1 MHKNPIKQTQ
11 KHSLSIHPFTRRDF
25 LSTSL
30 KAGAA
35 AFTTGLLPKW
45 DAGAQGQ
52 YNVLFIV
59 VDDLR
64 PLLGC
69 YGHPEIHTPNID
81 KLAERGTV
89 FNRAYCQYPLCSPSR
104 TAMMTGLRVETTGV
118 LNNSR
123 DFRKN
128 LPDAITLPQHFKTHG
143 YHTQSVGRI
152 AHLPQLQDD
161 ENSWSVASWRPLWV
175 PFDIE
180 TTPSWQALDVD
191 DDDLR
196 DGKTARRAVRV
207 LNQIKDKQFFL
218 AVGFYKPHLPFKAPR
233 KYFEL
238 YDTQD
243 FDLPASSVPPKD
255 APGSALTNW
264 SAIRA
269 YQDLP
274 SGTTP
279 LSDAKTLELIRAYAA
294 ATSYTDAQ
302 IGRVLAQLDTL
313 GLTENTVI
321 VFCGDH
327 GYHLGEHGIWGKQTL
342 FEVSL
347 RSPLIVSVPHKQ
359 NSETQALAELV
370 DIYPTVCD
378 ACHLPIPTE
387 LEGSSMMPVIEQPDR
402 PWKTAVFS
410 QFGGSAHGGISI
422 RTQRYRY
429 TEWGKNGSRGI
440 ELYDYEVDPD
450 ETVNIATQPEN
461 AELVTHLSERLHAGW
476 RAALP
481 DIRQQVPVPQTL
493 PWDINND
500 GIVDIRDLVLISN
513 SFGAE
518 TPTHPKVDVN
528 KDGEVNILDLLLVAV
543 HFGESSTPAS
553 PSPVGG
559 VSNPE
564 TLTEHLDLV
573 QQWLTEA
580 HLANDGSL
588 PFQEGIVALERLM
601 DTGVPMKTVLLP
613 NYPNPFNPE
622 TWIPYN
628 LAEDSE
634 VEIHIYNLKGET
646 VRQLSLGFQ
655 GAGTYRTRSRAAY
668 WDGRNA
674 VGEPVAS
681 GIYFYTLRTGQIKA
695 TRQMV
700 ILK

>member
-1 MHKNPIKQTQ
+1 MEKISTVREEEQPVV
-11 KHSLSIHPFTRRDF
+11 SCAFTRRDF
-25 LSTSL
+25 LSTSV

-35 AFTTGLLPKW
+35 IFTTGLLPKW
-45 DAGAQGQ
+45 NADAQGLF
-52 YNVLFIV
+52 NVLFIV

-64 PLLGC
+64 PFLGC

-104 TAMMTGLRVETTGV
+104 TSMITGLRPETTGV

-123 DFRKN
+123 DFRKK
-128 LPDAITLPQHFKTHG
+128 LPDAITLPQHFKTQG

-180 TTPSWQALDVD
+180 TTPSWQALDVE

-207 LNQIKDKQFFL
+207 LNQIKDRQFFL
-218 AVGFYKPHLPFKAPR
+218 SVGFYKPHLPFKAPR

-243 FDLPASSVPPKD
+243 FDLPASSVSPID

-274 SGTTP
+274 VGKTP
-279 LSDAKTLELIRAYAA
+279 LSDAKTLELMRAYAA

-302 IGRVLAQLDTL
+302 IGRVFAQLDAL
-313 GLTENTVI
+313 GLTENTII

-347 RSPLIVSVPHKQ
+347 KSPLIVSVPRQ
-359 NSETQALAELV
+359 QSSETAALAELV
-370 DIYPTVCD
+370 DIYPTLCD
-378 ACHLPIPTE
+378 ACRLPIPTE
-387 LEGSSMMPVIEQPDR
+387 LEGSSLMPVIEQPDR

-429 TEWGKNGSRGI
+429 TEWGQNGSRGV

-450 ETVNIATQPEN
+450 ETVNIATHPEN
-461 AELVTHLSERLHAGW
+461 TELVAHLKERLHAGW

-481 DIRQQVPVPQTL
+481 DMNSQAPVPQTL
-493 PWDINND
+493 PWDINDD
-500 GIVDIRDLVLISN
+500 GVIDIRDLVLIQN
-513 SFGAE
+513 SFGEE
-518 TPTHPKVDVN
+518 TSAYPKADVN
-528 KDGEVNILDLLLVAV
+528 KDGKVNILDLLLVAA
-543 HFGESSTPAS
+543 HLGESKTLAS
-553 PSPVGG
+553 PSTRSA
-559 VSNPE
+559 VS
-564 TLTEHLDLV
+564 TEHFDLV
-573 QQWLTEA
+573 EQWLTEA
-580 HLANDGSL
+580 HFANDGSL
-588 PFQEGIVALERLM
+588 PFQRGIAALERLM
-601 DTGVPMKTVLLP
+601 DTATPTETLLLP

-622 TWIPYN
+622 TWIPYD

-634 VEIHIYNLKGET
+634 VEIHIYNLKGES
-646 VRQLSLGFQ
+646 VRRLSFGFQ

-681 GIYFYTLRTGQIKA
+681 GVYFYTLQAGQIKA

>member
-1 MHKNPIKQTQ
+1 MHKNPVRQTQ
-11 KHSLSIHPFTRRDF
+11 RPSLATHPFTRRDF

-45 DAGAQGQ
+45 NADAQGQ

-81 KLAERGTV
+81 RLAERGTV

-104 TAMMTGLRVETTGV
+104 TSMLTGLRTETTGV
-118 LNNSR
+118 LNNSQ
-123 DFRKN
+123 DFRKK
-128 LPDAITLPQHFKTHG
+128 LPDTIALPQHFKTHG

-161 ENSWSVASWRPLWV
+161 ENSWSVASWRPLWL

-180 TTPSWQALDVD
+180 TTPSWQALDVE

-207 LNQIKDKQFFL
+207 LNQIKDQQFFL
-218 AVGFYKPHLPFKAPR
+218 AVGFYKPHLPFKAPQ

-238 YDTQD
+238 YDTQA
-243 FDLPASSVPPKD
+243 FDLPASSVSPKD
-255 APGSALTNW
+255 APDSALTNW

-274 SGTTP
+274 LGTTL

-302 IGRVLAQLDTL
+302 IGRVLAQLDRL
-313 GLTENTVI
+313 GLTERTVI

-327 GYHLGEHGIWGKQTL
+327 GHHLGEHGIWGKQTL

-347 RSPLIVSVPHKQ
+347 RSPLIVSVPQ
-359 NSETQALAELV
+359 QQSSETEALAELV
-370 DIYPTVCD
+370 DIYPTLCD
-378 ACHLPIPTE
+378 ACQLPTPVQ
-387 LEGSSMMPVIEQPDR
+387 LEGTSLIPVIEQPTR
-402 PWKTAVFS
+402 PWKTAAFS
-410 QFGGSAHGGISI
+410 QFGGGTHGGISI
-422 RTQRYRY
+422 RTERYRY
-429 TEWGKNGSRGI
+429 TEWGQNGSRGV
-440 ELYDYEVDPD
+440 ELYDYEANPD
-450 ETVNIATQPEN
+450 ETVNIGSLPEN
-461 AELVTHLSERLHAGW
+461 AELVAHLSERLHAGW
-476 RAALP
+476 REALP
-481 DIRQQVPVPQTL
+481 DGHQQIPVPQML

-500 GIVDIRDLVLISN
+500 GIVDIRDLILVSSN
-513 SFGAE
+513 FGVE
-518 TPTHPKVDVN
+518 TPAHPKADVN
-528 KDGEVNILDLLLVAV
+528 KDGKVNIFDLLLVAL
-543 HFGESSTPAS
+543 HFGESSTPAA
-553 PSPVGG
+553 PPTHA
-559 VSNPE
+559 NIN
-564 TLTEHLDLV
+564 TEHFDLV
-573 QQWLTEA
+573 EQWVAEA

-588 PFQEGIVALERLM
+588 AFQQGIAALERLM
-601 DTGVPMKTVLLP
+601 NTAIPMETVLLS

-622 TWIPYN
+622 TWIPYD
-628 LAEDSE
+628 LAEGSD
-634 VEIHIYNLKGET
+634 VEIHIYNVKGES
-646 VRQLSLGFQ
+646 VRRLSLGFQ
-655 GAGTYRTRSRAAY
+655 GAGTYRSRSRAAY

-681 GIYFYTLRTGQIKA
+681 GVYFYTLHVGQMKA